1 MIVISSCSWLWPIHW
16 SQVLSW
22 EWRCSWSSADRRCS
36 NYIWVINNFIANSDA
51 TYIRGLTVYRITD
64 NTMQYNRYHKRWDH
78 RPISQIPQCIKYS
91 TMHHFVTEMCTHVY
105 ISVTKCC
112 IVGKMGLVH
121 CGICATGLLTL
132 GSCLYSLSI
141 PYILM
146 TRLLQGCQPLKYYF
160 RILLKKF
167 PYFE

>member
-78 RPISQIPQCIKYS
+78 RPISQIPQCINCS
-91 TMHHFVTEMCTHVY
+91 TMHHFVTEMC
-105 ISVTKCC
+105 IEK
-112 IVGKMGLVH
+112 I
-121 CGICATGLLTL
+121 LLTMSVKL
-132 GSCLYSLSI
+132 LSSMREDFNYLHHLRAQKWRIRKYLFQILQNGSIYTKLIVNIKRNGDY
-141 PYILM
+141 
-146 TRLLQGCQPLKYYF
+146 K
-160 RILLKKF
+160 
-167 PYFE
+167 